1 MRTGEA
7 GIKLVAVIGADDRP
21 LRCLIATI
29 ALGRAS
35 VRDDVT
41 QVVIDEL
48 RAAQFIV
55 ERSVT
60 VNREKEFIRQLVS
73 SVVDSNEA
81 DAIVLIGGAGVGP
94 RDFTCEAVD
103 DLADRRLEGFGEAYR
118 RLLFEAGESYPK
130 VVTARATACV
140 YNGKRHPSSAGRCT
154 SWWSRR
160 CRRLC
165 GSPLANALR
174 SPTIDRRRP
183 PFMAR

>member
-21 LRCLIATI
+21 LRCLVATV

-48 RAAQFIV
+48 RAAQSIV
-55 ERSVT
+55 DRSVT

-81 DAIVLIGGAGVGP
+81 DAIVIIGGVGVGP

-103 DLADRRLEGFGEAYR
+103 ELGDRRLEGFGEAYR
-118 RLLFEAGESYPK
+118 RLLLEAGESYAR

-140 YNGKRHPSSAGRCT
+140 YNGSVVLALPRQTAPLVRRAMQDLVIPMLPEAVRIATGKR
-154 SWWSRR
+154 
-160 CRRLC
+160 
-165 GSPLANALR
+165 PLQL
-174 SPTIDRRRP
+174 SH
-183 PFMAR
+183 

>member
-140 YNGKRHPSSAGRCT
+140 YNGSVVLALPRQTAPIL
-154 SWWSRR
+154 RR
-160 CRRLC
+160 AVHELVV
-165 GSPLANALR
+165 
-174 SPTIDRRRP
+174 PTLPEAVRIATGKRP
-183 PFMAR
+183 PQSNH